1 MKRIVPALLL
11 LALGAVQEEAAV
23 KLVLDVT
30 QSLTEREAAVKTLAK
45 TRSGADRLFVLAEQS
60 KLPQELRATAVF
72 ALAESPDPEVR
83 KNAEARLPRPK
94 SKDGTP
100 LPPIAELFGRK
111 GDPKNG
117 AKVYRRSEGPNC
129 IGCHQVGDEG
139 RQVGPPLNT
148 VGSKLGREQLY
159 ESILTPSAGIL
170 MSYENWVVQTKD
182 GDVKTGIK
190 VEDNDERVT
199 LKDTNGEY
207 LDIPVAKIAGK
218 KMLAMSMMPDDLT
231 KTMTIQELIDVI
243 EYLSTLRAQ

>member
-11 LALGAVQEEAAV
+11 LALGAGQEEAAV

-30 QSLTEREAAVKTLAK
+30 QSLTEREGAVKTLAR
-45 TRSGADRLFVLAEQS
+45 TRSGADRLFSLAEQS

-83 KNAEARLPRPK
+83 KKAEVSLPRPK

-100 LPPIAELFGRK
+100 LPPIAELTGLK
-111 GDPKNG
+111 GDSKNG
-117 AKVYRRSEGPNC
+117 AKVYRRPEGPNC

-148 VGSKLGREQLY
+148 VGTKLGREQLY

-190 VEDNDERVT
+190 VEDTDDHVT
-199 LKDTNGEY
+199 LKDSNGEY
-207 LDIPVAKIAGK
+207 LDIPVAKIAAK
-218 KMLAMSMMPDDLT
+218 KMLSMSMMPDDLT
-231 KTMTIQELIDVI
+231 KTMTVQELVDVV